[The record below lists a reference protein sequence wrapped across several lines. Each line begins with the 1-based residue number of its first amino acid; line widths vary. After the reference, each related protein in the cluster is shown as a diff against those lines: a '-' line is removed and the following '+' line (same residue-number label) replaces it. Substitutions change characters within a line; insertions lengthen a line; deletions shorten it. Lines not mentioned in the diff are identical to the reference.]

1 MRDKL
6 EQILKELQQVML
18 DLEKVETGAYGF
30 KSAAPRA
37 RKVLM
42 ESTKKLRDLR
52 VEIQDKKNGHEEKKS
67 FCLTNIT

>member
-1 MRDKL
+1 
-6 EQILKELQQVML
+6 ML

-52 VEIQDKKNGHEEKKS
+52 VEIQDKKSGHEEK
-67 FCLTNIT
+67 

>member
-6 EQILKELQQVML
+6 EQIVKELQQTML
-18 DLEKVETGAYGF
+18 DLEKVETGAYGY

-42 ESTKKLRDLR
+42 ETTKKLKDLR
-52 VEIQDKKNGHEEKKS
+52 VEVQDRKKEHE
-67 FCLTNIT
+67 

>member
-6 EQILKELQQVML
+6 EQILKELQQAML
-18 DLEKVETGAYGF
+18 DLEKVEAGAYGF

-52 VEIQDKKNGHEEKKS
+52 IEIQEKKKEHEEK
-67 FCLTNIT
+67 

>member
-6 EQILKELQQVML
+6 EQILKELQQAAL
-18 DLEKVETGAYGF
+18 DLEKVEAGAYGY

-42 ESTKKLRDLR
+42 DASKALRDLR
-52 VEIQDKKNGHEEKKS
+52 TEVQDKKKLHESKES
-67 FCLTNIT
+67 

>member
-6 EQILKELQQVML
+6 EQIIKELQQAML
-18 DLEKVETGAYGF
+18 DLEKVETGAYGY

-42 ESTKKLRDLR
+42 DTTKKLKDLR
-52 VEIQDKKNGHEEKKS
+52 VEVQDKKKEHEEE
-67 FCLTNIT
+67 

>member
-18 DLEKVETGAYGF
+18 DLEKVETGAYGY
-30 KSAAPRA
+30 KSVAPRA

-52 VEIQDKKNGHEEKKS
+52 VEIQEKKKEHE
-67 FCLTNIT
+67 